1 MNGNGD
7 RQCNYTTS
15 ICMLQ
20 HTKKA
25 GIGKEVNSFVFKF
38 KMAQWYSWKENK
50 IMEETD
56 LARENK
62 DQVRFVCISL
72 ERDYK

>member
-1 MNGNGD
+1 MEMGTGSVIIPP
-7 RQCNYTTS
+7 RFVCCS
-15 ICMLQ
+15 IQ
-20 HTKKA
+20 KKA

-62 DQVRFVCISL
+62 DQVRFVCIRL